1 MPPPTS
7 TFTSSL
13 EITING
19 TTIPRVNYLRI
30 NQRFES
36 HHSFEI
42 SVSPSTLAGQSERL
56 RNVADS
62 FMGHRVA
69 IRMSQTREGFP
80 TQYNTFIGVVM
91 SVKLIRGQSQSSSY
105 LITGFGLSIFLAMG
119 LGTRSYSEKTL
130 SDIVNSTLSHDWVLN
145 SPTYTTPIPYV
156 TQYDEDRFH
165 FLQRLADRYGEWF
178 YYNGEK
184 LIFGKNARPS
194 TPTVTLM
201 HSRNFFDME
210 YGLRITPVKW
220 KTSYFNYEAFER
232 FDADSGAEQVSG
244 LSSLSQM
251 MLDRSEQTFI
261 DNGLNEIGYQDFV
274 TEAALKQAV
283 KVEKSERANQLA
295 IISGR
300 TPEMELKIGN
310 LVSIVEPIYQN
321 GVIVD
326 RVEYGTFVITALY
339 HSVDG
344 SGVYQA
350 YFEGIPQDT
359 DMPPVNYNVIPR
371 KATPQVAIV
380 KDTADPLELG
390 RVQLQMW
397 WQGVPAPEPNQL
409 TPWVRVAMHM
419 TGKSKSYFIPEV
431 DDTVMVD
438 FEYGNP
444 DLPFVVGSL
453 YANDSGLRKPGGE
466 LFRSDNHIKGI
477 ISRAGNHII
486 IDDTDGKEK
495 IRIFNKEEKNL
506 IELSLDGTHI
516 TIKSEGDINFEAG
529 GDINMKAQ
537 KYNVTLE
544 DTMEVTT
551 DKSVSITAQ
560 KEIAA
565 YTETGGIFLDSK
577 DKLNLKSAM
586 GTEMTSDMSIKVD
599 GLDVN
604 IEAKTNANV
613 KGSAQLNL
621 EGGVAAALSGAIVKI
636 N

>member
-1 MPPPTS
+1 MATS
-7 TFTSSL
+7 TFTSNI

-62 FMGHRVA
+62 FMGQRVA
-69 IRMSQTREGFP
+69 VRMSQTREGFP
-80 TQYNTFIGVVM
+80 TQNNTFIGVVM
-91 SVKLIRGQSQSSSY
+91 SVKLVRGQSQNSSY

-130 SDIVNSTLSHDWVLN
+130 SDIVNSTLSDDWVLN

-194 TPTVTLM
+194 TPTITLM

-220 KTSYFNYEAFER
+220 KTSYFNYEEFQR
-232 FDADSGAEQVSG
+232 FDADSAAEQVSG

-251 MLDRSEQTFI
+251 MLDRSEQTFT

-321 GVIVD
+321 GEIVD

-397 WQGVPAPEPNQL
+397 WQGVRASEPDQL

-453 YANDSGLRKPGGE
+453 YANDAGPRKPGGE

-477 ISRAGNHII
+477 ITRAQNHII

-529 GDINMKAQ
+529 GNINMKAQ
-537 KYNVTLE
+537 KYDVTLKDMMRVNTE
-544 DTMEVTT
+544 E
-551 DKSVSITAQ
+551 SVYISAQ
-560 KEIAA
+560 KEVAA

-586 GTEMTSDMSIKVD
+586 GTEMTSDMSITVD
-599 GLDVN
+599 GLDVS
-604 IEAKTNANV
+604 IDAKTNTNV
-613 KGSAQLNL
+613 KGSVQLNL
-621 EGGVAAALSGAIVKI
+621 EGGTVAALSGPMVKI